1 MTKCVVAVDSFVK
14 PWSDPGPLSCN
25 KWLVVMIQLRVLIFG
40 ILLYSSSA
48 SAVNQEIVNVPVQ
61 VDHFFM
67 RQVLLS
73 TLFTQSNQ
81 SFRALDD
88 GTGCN
93 FLQLQNPDISTVDGL
108 IRIEAE
114 SKARFGRNFGKK
126 CLLLFEWSG
135 KIESFEKLYI
145 DDKRPALKAR
155 VVRSNLLNKD
165 NTPVTGSELLW
176 KQVENFVNPKLE
188 SVVLDLA
195 EVQSVMREI
204 LPLLMDSQQTGRINQ
219 IVQSLSVSDTDIN
232 EQGVKITFAM
242 RMPPD
247 KKRLTK
253 KPVKAL
259 TEQEMEKLD
268 ILFRELD
275 SFVTVIVKKAAGD
288 TNTDELRS
296 ALLSV
301 LLDTRYDIVNALQ
314 SNHTSEDDPV
324 REIFLS
330 LWQELAPVLR
340 EIAYTQP
347 GVDPG
352 ISYLSFVTAADALTA
367 IDRVGPELGIEISSD
382 GLKRLARILVPHL
395 SNPLQWTNEVDPQL
409 RELFS
414 FKPLVPNQSLLINII
429 IDFFI
434 QPSFAQQNID
444 RTLVQQLNSWVPHK
458 EELETYLPLVERLLR
473 QSTKLTLKDSTLD
486 KSFHPIYQSL
496 VLATAWQESC
506 WRQYVKRRG
515 KQVPL
520 KSGVG
525 AVGMM
530 QVVPRV
536 WRGFYSPKKL
546 QWDIA
551 YNIDAGSEIL
561 MRYLLRYAIRKNEH
575 IKTGNPDNLA
585 RATYSA
591 YNAGPRKLTRYRW
604 KSANARQRRVD
615 NDFYQRYLTM
625 KENNVHEVAKC
636 Y

>member
-1 MTKCVVAVDSFVK
+1 
-14 PWSDPGPLSCN
+14 
-25 KWLVVMIQLRVLIFG
+25 MIQLRVLIFG

-176 KQVENFVNPKLE
+176 KQVGNFVNPKLE

-247 KKRLTK
+247 KKRLAK

-347 GVDPG
+347 GVNPG

-395 SNPLQWTNEVDPQL
+395 SNPFQWTNEVDPQL